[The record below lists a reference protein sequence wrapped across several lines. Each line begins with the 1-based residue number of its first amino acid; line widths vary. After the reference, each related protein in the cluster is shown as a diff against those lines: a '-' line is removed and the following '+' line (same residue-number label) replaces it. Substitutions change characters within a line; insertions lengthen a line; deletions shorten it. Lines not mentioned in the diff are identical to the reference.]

1 MKSMATPY
9 IVQKVSLNSSN
20 SGYHHPE
27 TQGEFKCS
35 GTTHNNPS
43 YYRCHFACANWCPIC
58 EVHRGPRCG
67 RRRSRSE
74 GLEADPLRERN
85 RLCDSRHD
93 IEHWRKKVVKEYDL
107 CSYQQNSDEAVQ
119 QADNHH
125 SQLPREPVCEASLP
139 QPMDIDGTVEH
150 HRTVVPVKKYKD
162 HFSISHSR
170 YQCRNFDNSFKVTQN
185 LFLPEVSENPKH
197 LVNSH
202 DTHGDVCPD
211 RGHSISGSLA
221 RKSTKVSF
229 DVAKRY
235 CVPCNQAW
243 PEGANDG
250 EHFCQK
256 PKAHNVDNH
265 LHLLRDY
272 TVRQDT
278 NFCGTLGENHHCDQS
293 CPRNEEVGNISSR
306 QPFVANTASTQD
318 HYLCEVEVL
327 RSKLR
332 ELRDGVDGK
341 RLRQRS
347 ESEPGT
353 GFGGGSQ
360 DSSWEPKRAR
370 DDSPGLTENL
380 DCCSIEDTKKWSY
393 VQHQAHDSVSHS
405 SHWQAVQLLRP
416 SAHRGQNTKVN
427 S

>member
-1 MKSMATPY
+1 MATPY

-20 SGYHHPE
+20 SGYHHPDS
-27 TQGEFKCS
+27 QGEFKCS
-35 GTTHNNPS
+35 GTTQNHPN
-43 YYRCHFACANWCPIC
+43 YYRCHFSCANWCPIC

-107 CSYQQNSDEAVQ
+107 CSYQQNSNEVVQ
-119 QADNHH
+119 QADNHQ
-125 SQLPREPVCEASLP
+125 SQLPREPLCEASLP

-162 HFSISHSR
+162 HFLISRSR

-197 LVNSH
+197 LVNSY

-211 RGHSISGSLA
+211 RGHSVSGSLA

-235 CVPCNQAW
+235 CVLCNQAW
-243 PEGANDG
+243 AEGANDG

-265 LHLLRDY
+265 LHLLHDY
-272 TVRQDT
+272 TIRQDT
-278 NFCGTLGENHHCDQS
+278 HFSGTLGENHHCDHS
-293 CPRNEEVGNISSR
+293 CPQNEEVGNISSR

-380 DCCSIEDTKKWSY
+380 DCCSIEDSKNWSY
-393 VQHQAHDSVSHS
+393 VQHQSHVSVSHS
-405 SHWQAVQLLRP
+405 SHLQAVHLLRP

>member
-20 SGYHHPE
+20 SGYHHPDS
-27 TQGEFKCS
+27 QGEFKCS
-35 GTTHNNPS
+35 GTTHNNPN

-107 CSYQQNSDEAVQ
+107 CSYQQNSNEVVQ
-119 QADNHH
+119 QADNHQ
-125 SQLPREPVCEASLP
+125 SQLPREPLCEASLP

-162 HFSISHSR
+162 HFMISRSR

-197 LVNSH
+197 LVNSY
-202 DTHGDVCPD
+202 DAHGDVCPD
-211 RGHSISGSLA
+211 KGHSISGSLA

-235 CVPCNQAW
+235 CVLCNQAW
-243 PEGANDG
+243 PERANDG

-265 LHLLRDY
+265 LHLLHDH
-272 TVRQDT
+272 TIRQDT
-278 NFCGTLGENHHCDQS
+278 HFSGTLGENHHCDHS
-293 CPRNEEVGNISSR
+293 CPQNEEVGNISSR

-380 DCCSIEDTKKWSY
+380 DCCSIEDTKNWSY
-393 VQHQAHDSVSHS
+393 VQHQSHVSVSHS
-405 SHWQAVQLLRP
+405 SHLQAVHLLRP